1 MSGTSNAP
9 VSQTRGNLVSLASVV
24 VFFTGWEAAYQADL
38 VNPVF
43 FSAPSRI
50 FSAATDVLES
60 GTLQEDLSITLT
72 AYAISILIA
81 GFAGVLMGLT
91 TGASELAYRVF
102 NPFIVSL
109 NALPKIVLMP
119 MVLLW
124 FGLGLS
130 AKVFLGALM
139 AGFPII
145 VNVQS
150 GVRNLERDHIM
161 LARAFGASPKVIFQS
176 IVLPS
181 LVPYLLAGLRV
192 GMTYAMVGVLIVEFF
207 ASSAGIGYRMVLT
220 TQNFQIDAF
229 FVLLLVVIAVI
240 LTCTS
245 LVRLAE
251 KHFGRWRP
259 VSL

>member
-1 MSGTSNAP
+1 MSNATGD
-9 VSQTRGNLVSLASVV
+9 QTRGNLVSFLSVV
-24 VFFTGWEAAYQADL
+24 AFFAGWEAAYQANL

-50 FSAATDVLES
+50 VSATRDVLES
-60 GTLQEDLSITLT
+60 GTLIEDLSITLT

-81 GFAGVLMGLT
+81 AVIGVLVGLT
-91 TGASELAYRVF
+91 TGVSDLAYRVL

-130 AKVFLGALM
+130 SKVFLGALM

-150 GVRNLERDHIM
+150 GMHNLERDHIM
-161 LARAFGASPKVIFQS
+161 LARSFGASKIVILRS

-192 GMTYAMVGVLIVEFF
+192 GVTYAMVGVLIVEFF

-229 FVLLLVVIAVI
+229 FVLLIVVIAII
-240 LTCTS
+240 LGCTS
-245 LVRLAE
+245 IIKLAE

>member
-1 MSGTSNAP
+1 
-9 VSQTRGNLVSLASVV
+9 VV
-24 VFFTGWEAAYQADL
+24 VFFTTWELAYQAGL

-50 FSAATDVLES
+50 IQAAAEVLES
-60 GTLQEDLSITLT
+60 GVLQQDLSITLT
-72 AYAISILIA
+72 AYGISILIA
-81 GFAGVLMGLT
+81 GLTGITLGLT
-91 TGASELAYRVF
+91 TGASEIAYRVF

-161 LARAFGASPKVIFQS
+161 LARSFGASKKVIFQS

-181 LVPYLLAGLRV
+181 LIPYLLAGLRV

-229 FVLLLVVIAVI
+229 FVLLLVVIAII
-240 LTCTS
+240 LACTS